1 MLPAPMMTSAS
12 PGFKIFLTAS
22 ADVRAMRRYKELTE
36 KGKECDL
43 DQIREDIIRRDKQ
56 DSERPIAPLKQAE
69 DAILLDSSD
78 LSIDQVIEAV
88 TGYFDRIRRQEG

>member
-1 MLPAPMMTSAS
+1 
-12 PGFKIFLTAS
+12 
-22 ADVRAMRRYKELTE
+22 MRRFKELTE

-56 DSERPIAPLKQAE
+56 DSERAIAPLKQAE